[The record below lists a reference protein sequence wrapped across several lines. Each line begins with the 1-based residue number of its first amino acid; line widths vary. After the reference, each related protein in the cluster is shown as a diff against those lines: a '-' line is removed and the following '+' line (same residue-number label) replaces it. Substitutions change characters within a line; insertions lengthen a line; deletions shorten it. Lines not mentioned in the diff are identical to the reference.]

1 MSIIKKIA
9 FTTLLWTLAFIDI
22 WAQCPMC
29 KAAAESNL
37 KEGGTAALGLNQGIL
52 YLFLTPFCIAG
63 TLICLWFWF
72 HRKGNTN
79 TPTPIEAKETKVGQ
93 LSS

>member
-1 MSIIKKIA
+1 MSIIKKIVLSLCIWSFA
-9 FTTLLWTLAFIDI
+9 FVEI

-37 KEGGTAALGLNQGIL
+37 KEGGTAAMGLNQGII

-63 TLICLWFWF
+63 TLIVLWFWF
-72 HRKGNTN
+72 NRKKAD
-79 TPTPIEAKETKVGQ
+79 ELETEEIPMEH
-93 LSS
+93 LSESS